1 MVKLRLSLLMLW
13 LLFPVIGC
21 YPGTIA
27 KSPGLTISKENSQRE
42 DSSKQAQ
49 VVIPRQ
55 SPAQNNNQ
63 DTADDL
69 KVDNAR
75 VWDFGKVK
83 AGVILEHAFL
93 LKNESAEKTLN
104 INDLTTSCGC
114 TVSEA
119 AKKTLLPGETAD
131 IEVKFNTKGYVGQT
145 KQFIL
150 VTTDNLDNSIIQFI
164 IKADVE
170 K

>member
-1 MVKLRLSLLMLW
+1 MKKLRLSVLFILW
-13 LLFPVIGC
+13 LLFSIVGC
-21 YPGTIA
+21 YSGSTV
-27 KSPGLTISKENSQRE
+27 KSSSLTMSGRENPP
-42 DSSKQAQ
+42 KQAQ
-49 VVIPRQ
+49 TVIPQ
-55 SPAQNNNQ
+55 QTPAQNNSQ
-63 DTADDL
+63 DTDDDL

-75 VWDFGKVK
+75 VWDFGKAK
-83 AGVILEHAFL
+83 AGVILEHVFL

-119 AKKTLLPGETAD
+119 AKKTLLPGETAE

-145 KQFIL
+145 KQFII
-150 VTTDNLDNSIIQFI
+150 VTTDNLDNSVIQFI